1 MNKYCAYCGT
11 TTKLKVERRQ
21 ETFSVKKDP
30 VTITSN
36 VMVCTGCGN
45 DLFDEKLDGQNLEQA
60 YDIYRRK
67 HGLVSPQD
75 IIALRE
81 KYGLSQR
88 SLGALLGWGEITI
101 HRYETGM
108 LPDEAHNGLL
118 ALLDRPANVMELFER
133 NKSKLKPAIA
143 KKLELKL
150 NEFLLLD
157 EKNWTPFVPIAHEE
171 NEFTGYKSF
180 NIDVFNE
187 VVLYVLSELGG
198 TFKTKLNKLL
208 WYIDFYNFKVCEKS
222 INGCVYVHLQY
233 GPVPDKYEYL
243 LCLMHQN
250 KLIGSQE
257 VTFDDKKDIAGEFI
271 KAKAK
276 SEIKLISA
284 KEKKHIDH
292 ILKIMGH
299 LTASELTKRSHEE
312 KGYKETSSGHKI
324 SYNYAKQI
332 TF

>member
-1 MNKYCAYCGT
+1 MNKYCVYCGT
-11 TTKLKVERRQ
+11 TTKLKVVHRQ

-36 VMVCTGCGN
+36 IMVCTRCGN
-45 DLFDEKLDGQNLEQA
+45 DLFDEKLDGKNLEQA

-67 HGLVSPQD
+67 QGLISPKD
-75 IIALRE
+75 IIALRK

-108 LPDEAHNGLL
+108 LPDEAHNSLL
-118 ALLDRPANVMELFER
+118 TLMNNPDNVLELYQR
-133 NKSKLKPAIA
+133 NKDRLN
-143 KKLELKL
+143 KKLADNLETKL
-150 NEFLLLD
+150 NELSLLN
-157 EKNWTPFVPIAHEE
+157 EKKWKPFIPGVNEE
-171 NEFTGYKSF
+171 SEFTGYKLF
-180 NIDVFNE
+180 DVDVFNE
-187 VVLYVLSELGG
+187 VVLYVLTELGG

-233 GPVPDKYEYL
+233 GPVPDQYEYL

-257 VTFDDKKDIAGEFI
+257 ITFDDKKDIAGEFI
-271 KAKAK
+271 KAKGK
-276 SEIKLISA
+276 KEIKLISA

-299 LTASELTKRSHEE
+299 LTASKLTERSHEE
-312 KGYKETSSGHKI
+312 KAYKETTSGSKI
-324 SYNYAKQI
+324 SYNYAKHL
-332 TF
+332 TV